1 MSGLIGAMNTALSGL
16 RAFETGIGVVSQ
28 NLTNVSTPGYGVEAV
43 DLATAIGTAG
53 QPGSGVQ
60 TPVVSRAADGFSASL
75 LRGANSSGAAA
86 SAQSAVQ
93 TAISNAL
100 QNNGDIQTPLNQFF
114 LDVGTLASDP
124 TSQAKQQ
131 TVLSDAQTVTSTF
144 QSAAASL
151 ADTQTGAT
159 TGLSQGVSQANSLL
173 TQLAAIN
180 KSLQANPNSPT
191 LLDQQ
196 EAALNTLSGLL
207 PVNVLPQTG
216 GQVLVTTGGTVLLD
230 QSGTQALTL
239 TSSSTNAPLIT
250 TGNPPAALTLSE
262 TAGSLGA
269 KLQAWQSGAQAT
281 QTLNTLATIFAS
293 NVNTAQAQGLTTT
306 GAQGGALFSVPAP
319 SALAAS
325 SNTGTA
331 ILTAQVTNANQIPT
345 NGGPFTVSYATA
357 TGWNAV
363 NQTSG
368 QSYTL
373 GTGNSLAFAG
383 LAVAVTGAPA
393 NGDSFT
399 VNPAPGAA
407 AAFSVAATNPNQV
420 ASADPYVAT
429 PGTLQ
434 SDGSIQ
440 DNNGGTSVIGTDSVT
455 STPATGAAVVPA
467 SYYGQTLQINFTSAT
482 AYNVSTAAAPGT
494 AIASGTLV
502 GGNTNVAVAYPAG
515 AASGDYWQLPVS
527 ASPAAGDTV
536 TLSPG
541 GSSSGSNATRLA
553 ALWTAPT
560 GASGNGTAGASL
572 QQSVVGFTTS
582 LGANAQ
588 AATQRATAT
597 ASQVTTATANL
608 QTISGVSSDQQ
619 AVVLT
624 GYSQAYQAAA
634 QVISTVHTMFESLL
648 SDI

>member
-1 MSGLIGAMNTALSGL
+1 MSGLIGAMNTALTGL
-16 RAFETGIGVVSQ
+16 KAFETGIGVVSQ
-28 NLTNVSTPGYGVEAV
+28 NLTNITTPGYGVEAV

-53 QPGSGVQ
+53 QPGSGVL
-60 TPVVSRAADGFSASL
+60 TPVVSRAADGFSAGL
-75 LRGANSSGAAA
+75 LRGATSSGSAAG
-86 SAQSAVQ
+86 AQA
-93 TAISNAL
+93 TALTGISNAL
-100 QNNGDIQTPLNQFF
+100 QNNGDIQTAINQFF
-114 LDVGTLASDP
+114 LDIGTLASDP

-151 ADTQTGAT
+151 AGNQTSAT
-159 TGLSQGVSQANSLL
+159 TGLSQGVTQANSLL
-173 TQLAAIN
+173 TQLATIN

-196 EAALNTLSGLL
+196 ETALNTLSTLL
-207 PVNVLPQTG
+207 PVNVLPQAG

-230 QSGTQALTL
+230 QSGAQAIALS
-239 TSSSTNAPLIT
+239 TSPATAPVLT
-250 TGNPPAALTLSE
+250 TGNPPTTLTLSASGG
-262 TAGSLGA
+262 TLGA
-269 KLQAWQSGAQAT
+269 NIQAWQSGAQAT
-281 QTLNTLATIFAS
+281 QALNGLAGILAT
-293 NVNTAQAQGLTTT
+293 NVNSAQAQGLTST

-319 SALAAS
+319 TALAANG
-325 SNTGTA
+325 NTGTA
-331 ILTAQVTNANQIPT
+331 ALSAQVTNGNQLAV
-345 NGGPFTVSYATA
+345 NGGPFTVSYHSA
-357 TGWNAV
+357 TGWSAA

-368 QSYTL
+368 QTYTL

-383 LAVAVTGAPA
+383 LTVAVSGAAA

-407 AAFSVAATNPNQV
+407 AAFSVAATNPNQI

-434 SDGSIQ
+434 SNGSIQ
-440 DNNGGTSVIGTDSVT
+440 DNNGGTSVFGTDIVT
-455 STPATGAAVVPA
+455 STPASGAAIVPA
-467 SYYGQTLQINFTSAT
+467 AYYGQTLQINFTSAT

-494 AIASGTLV
+494 PIASGTLV
-502 GGNTNVAVAYPAG
+502 GGATNVAVAYPAG

-527 ASPAAGDTV
+527 AAPAAGDTV

-553 ALWTAPT
+553 GLWTAQT
-560 GASGNGTAGASL
+560 GVAGASL

-588 AATQRATAT
+588 AATQRAAAT

-608 QTISGVSSDQQ
+608 QAIAGVSSDQQ

-634 QVISTVHTMFESLL
+634 QVISTAHTMFESLL
-648 SDI
+648 TDI